1 MHWGRE
7 DGSLR
12 EQIGKWFFVLAL
24 GSLLLMFTFLM
35 FGLNE

>member
-1 MHWGRE
+1 MHWRG

-24 GSLLLMFTFLM
+24 GCLLLTL